1 MRKSPD
7 CQEFSVQNRN
17 DVILATAIFLENH
30 SSVLWWENP
39 YVWLFLIAGAL
50 VFVEWYWRRFR
61 YG

>member
-1 MRKSPD
+1 M
-7 CQEFSVQNRN
+7 QNRN

-39 YVWLFLIAGAL
+39 YVWLFLIAGVL